1 MWHRRA
7 AEARLCEKGHRG
19 IYAFRF
25 LTVHHLKI
33 IKHVHIKNRC
43 FVADNKQNEH
53 YLYIFYL
60 INLNKIFYGMIF
72 VKLNNAPMIRQNQHC
87 GTVFFGWRRIRN
99 FLLRL
104 CPPRFFVITKQL
116 LALLTVKQLKLKQ
129 IGSGSETNIDLFF

>member
-1 MWHRRA
+1 MWNRRA

-87 GTVFFGWRRIRN
+87 GTVFFLAGDGFGTFYCGSVLLG
-99 FLLRL
+99 FL
-104 CPPRFFVITKQL
+104 
-116 LALLTVKQLKLKQ
+116 
-129 IGSGSETNIDLFF
+129 